1 MRTTSFAAAVAVLM
15 LGLSG
20 ERPAQA
26 AEITVRAGMG
36 VVSSVR
42 DLAPVFEKMT
52 GHKVIVIF
60 DPTPVMNEKI
70 NSGAPAD
77 IAAVQPQQVDELIK
91 QGKMVA
97 GTHTNFAQAGV
108 GVAVRRERRSRTSAR
123 SRPSRPRCSK
133 PSRSAIPAAAA
144 APSPPM

>member
-1 MRTTSFAAAVAVLM
+1 
-15 LGLSG
+15 
-20 ERPAQA
+20 
-26 AEITVRAGMG
+26 MG

-42 DLAPVFEKMT
+42 DLAPAFEKMT

-70 NSGAPAD
+70 NAGAPAD
-77 IAAVQPQQVDELIK
+77 IAAVQPAQVDELIK

-108 GVAVRRERRSRTSAR
+108 GVAVKAGAPKPDISTVAAFKAAMLSAK
-123 SRPSRPRCSK
+123 S
-133 PSRSAIPAAAA
+133 IAACIGIA
-144 APSPPM
+144 